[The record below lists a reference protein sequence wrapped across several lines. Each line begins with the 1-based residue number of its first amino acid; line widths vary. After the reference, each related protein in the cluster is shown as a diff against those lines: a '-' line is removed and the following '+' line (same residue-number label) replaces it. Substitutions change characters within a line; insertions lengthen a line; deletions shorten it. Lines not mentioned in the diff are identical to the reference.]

1 MYSKIINF
9 IYRLKFFF
17 KQRFD
22 KNLILNANSYFSLK
36 REKYSNIKDL
46 KELEFKVFSQNGEDG
61 IIDYLIHAI
70 NIRKLKFV
78 EIGVG
83 DYTECNTRFLI
94 NNYPF
99 RGLLCDINSK
109 LKDNLKNI
117 YDAHRGSIKLFNE
130 YITRDNIIEVLRSN
144 NFLESLNLFSI
155 DIDSMDYYVIEKLP
169 NEISDIFIAE
179 YNQNFGPN
187 LEVTVPYSDQFDRF
201 KYHYSGQCYGLSL
214 KALINLM
221 KKKGYI
227 FLGCNVECCNAFF
240 ILKNKKD
247 LITLNLADENNLSNY
262 FNDYVC
268 DMRDK
273 NGNILNVTIN
283 ERLEYIKDCDVID
296 LSNEGLENKVKISD
310 LL

>member
-1 MYSKIINF
+1 MVINL
-9 IYRLKFFF
+9 INRLKFFF

-36 REKYSNIKDL
+36 RKNYSNIKHL

-61 IIDYLIHAI
+61 IIDYLIYAL
-70 NIRKLKFV
+70 NIKKLKFV

-109 LKDNLKNI
+109 LKDNIKYT

-130 YITRDNIIEVLRSN
+130 YITRDNIIEVLKSN
-144 NFLESLNLFSI
+144 NFKEKLNLFSI
-155 DIDSMDYYVIEKLP
+155 DIDGMDYYVIEKLP
-169 NEISDIFIAE
+169 NEISDIFIVE
-179 YNQNFGPN
+179 YNQSFGPN
-187 LEVTVPYSDQFDRF
+187 LEVTVPHFDQFDRF

-221 KKKGYI
+221 KKKGYL

-240 ILKNKKD
+240 ILQKKKN
-247 LITLNLADENNLSNY
+247 LISFDFPDEKNLTSY
-262 FNDYVC
+262 FNDYIC
-268 DMRDK
+268 DARDK
-273 NGNILNVTIN
+273 NGKILSIN
-283 ERLEYIKDCDVID
+283 LSKRLENMKDCDVID
-296 LSNEGLENKVKISD
+296 LSNNDMKKKKISD
-310 LL
+310 LIFK

>member
-1 MYSKIINF
+1 MVIDLIN
-9 IYRLKFFF
+9 RLKFFF
-17 KQRFD
+17 KKRFD
-22 KNLILNANSYFSLK
+22 KSLILNADSHFSLE
-36 REKYSNIKDL
+36 RRHYPNIKNL
-46 KELEFKVFSQNGEDG
+46 KDLEFKVFSQNGEDG
-61 IIDYLIHAI
+61 IIDYLINAL
-70 NIRKLKFV
+70 NIQKLKFI

-83 DYTECNTRFLI
+83 DYTECNTRFLT

-99 RGLLCDINSK
+99 RGLLCDVNSK
-109 LKDNLKNI
+109 LKENVKYT
-117 YDAHRGSIKLFNE
+117 YDAHRGSIKIFND
-130 YITRDNIIEVLRSN
+130 YITRDNILEVLKSN
-144 NFLESLNLFSI
+144 DFTERLNLFSI

-240 ILKNKKD
+240 ILKSKKD
-247 LITLNLADENNLSNY
+247 LINLDLPEENNLTSY

-273 NGNILNVTIN
+273 NGNILNMNIN
-283 ERLEYIKDCDVID
+283 ERLEHIKNCDVID
-296 LSNEGLENKVKISD
+296 LSNNDMKERKISN
-310 LL
+310 LIIE

>member
-1 MYSKIINF
+1 MFNSLINRF
-9 IYRLKFFF
+9 KNFF
-17 KQRFD
+17 KKKFD
-22 KNLILNANSYFSLK
+22 KNLILNAEVYFKIARKDYDS
-36 REKYSNIKDL
+36 IKNLRDV
-46 KELEFKVFSQNGEDG
+46 EFKVYSQNGEDG
-61 IIDYLIHAI
+61 IIDYLIYALSI
-70 NIRKLKFV
+70 KKLRFV

-94 NNYPF
+94 NSYPF

-109 LKDNLKNI
+109 LKDNVKYT
-117 YDAHRGSIKLFNE
+117 YDAHRGSIKVFNN
-130 YITRDNIIEVLRSN
+130 YVNSSNILEILKSN
-144 NFLESLNLFSI
+144 NFHKKLNLFSI

-187 LEVTVPYSDQFDRF
+187 LEVTVPHLDQFDRH

-214 KALINLM
+214 RALINLM
-221 KKKGYI
+221 KKKGYV

-240 ILKNKKD
+240 ILESKKD
-247 LITLNLADENNLSNY
+247 LIKLSLPDENDLTSY

-273 NGNILNVTIN
+273 DGNILNISID
-283 ERLEYIKDCDVID
+283 ERLEYIKDCNVID
-296 LSNEGLENKVKISD
+296 LSNDNMKVKKISD
-310 LL
+310 LIIK

>member
-1 MYSKIINF
+1 MVINL
-9 IYRLKFFF
+9 INRLKFFF

-36 REKYSNIKDL
+36 RKNYSKIKHL

-61 IIDYLIHAI
+61 IIDYLIYAL

-109 LKDNLKNI
+109 LKDNIKYT
-117 YDAHRGSIKLFNE
+117 YDVHRGSIKVFNE
-130 YITRDNIIEVLRSN
+130 YITCNNILEVLKSN
-144 NFLESLNLFSI
+144 NFEERLNLFSI

-169 NEISDIFIAE
+169 NGISDIFIAE

-187 LEVTVPYSDQFDRF
+187 LEVTVPQFDQFDRF

-221 KKKGYI
+221 KKKGYL
-227 FLGCNVECCNAFF
+227 FLGCNAECCNAFF
-240 ILKNKKD
+240 ILESKKN
-247 LITLNLADENNLSNY
+247 LIMLDFPDENNLSNY

-268 DMRDK
+268 DMRDI
-273 NGNILNVTIN
+273 NGNILNISID
-283 ERLEYIKDCDVID
+283 ERLEHMKDCRVID
-296 LSNEGLENKVKISD
+296 LSNNNMKEKKISD
-310 LL
+310 LIIK